1 MNLEMTTGNLSSYNN
16 SFMKKNIGI
25 IIIAFLFALILWMY
39 INLNQS
45 FSIDLSIPVN
55 ITSSKSQA
63 LAEEIP
69 NSIDVK
75 LRGKG
80 WSLMNIL
87 ISEDLAYDIDITKIK
102 RDTRIIT
109 EQYVNERL
117 KLQSDISVLEIN
129 PDTIQISFDKVSE
142 KRVPVRNN
150 IIVNLKEGYSIV
162 GKPELNPDSVS
173 IQGASYVLNKIK
185 YIPTQTK
192 VFNNVN
198 SDLSGV
204 ISLKD
209 TLHNLLKIENSAI
222 EYFFKVQLSAEKN
235 FEDVEVVIL
244 NLPEDKEVLLIP
256 PKINVSLRG
265 GVEELART
273 TAGEILINVEYQ
285 NIEEDTLGFV
295 IPEIKLP
302 DNTSL
307 LKTEPQKL
315 QYIIKKKQQN

>member
-1 MNLEMTTGNLSSYNN
+1 MTTGNLSSYNN

-69 NSIDVK
+69 NS
-75 LRGKG
+75 
-80 WSLMNIL
+80 
-87 ISEDLAYDIDITKIK
+87 
-102 RDTRIIT
+102 
-109 EQYVNERL
+109 
-117 KLQSDISVLEIN
+117 SDISVLEIN

-209 TLHNLLKIENSAI
+209 TLHNLLKIENSSI

-265 GVEELART
+265 GVDELART
-273 TAGEILINVEYQ
+273 TAAEILINIEYQ